1 MGTPTQIGLNKGD
14 TQVTAVA
21 EEGGLLSD
29 VSRVSGPL
37 CFRPATHTATFILS
51 RDPGVRVASH
61 SPALREGFPSLT
73 TEGES

>member
-1 MGTPTQIGLNKGD
+1 M
-14 TQVTAVA
+14 A
-21 EEGGLLSD
+21 EEGRLLSD
-29 VSRVSGPL
+29 VSRVSGP
-37 CFRPATHTATFILS
+37 CFRPATHTVTILR